1 MAKKNARS
9 IKLDNAIE
17 AELKIMSTLG
27 LDKAPIS
34 AATLYKRL
42 IAKEII
48 KGAISTLTPRSDM
61 IDEYSFQ
68 QRAAHDIA
76 KDEPKYGTVEYYK
89 ARNQKLTAENSELNR
104 RLSANTAALDAII
117 KNVESQSAVKVE
129 DLVRQILDPME
140 DVPF

>member
-17 AELKIMSTLG
+17 AELKIMLTLG

-34 AATLYKRL
+34 ATTLHERLLAKR
-42 IAKEII
+42 II

-89 ARNQKLTAENSELNR
+89 ARNQKLIADNSELNR
-104 RLSANTAALDAII
+104 QLSANTAALDAII
-117 KNVESQSAVKVE
+117 KNVESKSAVKVE
-129 DLVRQILDPME
+129 DLVRQILNPME
-140 DVPF
+140 DIPY